1 MRFAVLGTAM
11 LMSVA
16 ACATRS
22 AAPAAPVAPADAE
35 GAARLAHANQL
46 RQRIFAETRWEEPEK
61 DTPCDQGTLRTSG
74 GDSTSSSAR
83 LDTLVRALE
92 RAIITAGVDESIDTP
107 AAHAL
112 LRTVVAWEVG
122 DARPRWDVPA
132 GVEPKR
138 AVPAGLTG
146 EYYNVDTKRCVAL
159 SPQDT
164 FTVVIPPVT
173 DWKPPTVKTAVLHVV
188 RSDSAL
194 TRARDEYFA
203 ANAAVPN
210 PSFLFTRVRAMV
222 VWGNYAVV
230 AVNRPAE
237 TRGAVELQRGAGG
250 ATYLFHRTGNE
261 WRLLVIARTW
271 A

>member
-1 MRFAVLGTAM
+1 MRFAVLGTAV

-22 AAPAAPVAPADAE
+22 AAPAAPVAPVDAE
-35 GAARLAHANQL
+35 DAARLAYANQL
-46 RQRIFAETRWEEPEK
+46 RQRIFAETRWEEPET
-61 DTPCDQGTLRTSG
+61 DTPCDQGALRTSG

-92 RAIITAGVDESIDTP
+92 RTIIASGIDERLDSP

-112 LRTVVAWEVG
+112 LRTVVAWEAG

-138 AVPAGLTG
+138 TVPAGLTG
-146 EYYNVDTKRCVAL
+146 EYYNTDTKRCVAL
-159 SPQDT
+159 APQDT
-164 FTVVIPPVT
+164 FTFVVPAVAGWNAP
-173 DWKPPTVKTAVLHVV
+173 KVKTAVLEIVQSDTALV
-188 RSDSAL
+188 RV
-194 TRARDEYFA
+194 RDRYFA
-203 ANAAVPN
+203 AHTTGPN
-210 PSFLFTRVRAMV
+210 PSFLYTRVGPV
-222 VWGNYAVV
+222 IVWRDYAVV

-237 TRGAVELQRGAGG
+237 RRGAVELQKGAGG
-250 ATYLFHRTGNE
+250 ATYIFRRTGDE

-271 A
+271 T